1 MGTLTNM
8 SIGSDRNWMVAGTN
22 SGYLTLWDLRFHKV
36 VKAWQHNSCS
46 PIYKVSTSFAALGRD
61 HEPQPHV
68 IMSCGNNET
77 SIFNVITGECNHC
90 FRVLDP
96 SMCYADRRMLP
107 EDYTSLPRLNEVVL
121 HSNSYRRV
129 FGISNAVQTTVT
141 SRKRG
146 VLLEPHMNS
155 FSGRVGSS
163 GQNYLITAGSDA
175 SIRYWDFSSASKC
188 FTVSGLKTSQ
198 SRPVYES
205 IDANEQRNSLIL
217 CRQLPAV
224 SPKAGNHA
232 NYSKYTNHGPVRP
245 ENRHHDSILDIKK
258 LEYPIKGL
266 LTCSR
271 DGFIKFWR

>member
-1 MGTLTNM
+1 MNM
-8 SIGSDRNWMVAGTN
+8 SIGNDRNWMVAGTN
-22 SGYLTLWDLRFHKV
+22 TGYVTLWDLRFHKI

-46 PIYKVSTSFAALGRD
+46 PVHKVSTSFAALGRD

-68 IMSCGNNET
+68 IMSCGKNET
-77 SIFNVITGECNHC
+77 SIFNVMTGECNHC

-96 SMCYADRRMLP
+96 SLCYVDRGMLP
-107 EDYTSLPRLNEVVL
+107 EECTSLPRLREVAL

-129 FGISNAVQTTVT
+129 LGISHAVQTALT
-141 SRKRG
+141 RKH
-146 VLLEPHMNS
+146 VNSWEPHMNS

-198 SRPVYES
+198 SHPVYES
-205 IDANEQRNSLIL
+205 IDVNDQRNSLIL

-224 SPKAGNHA
+224 GVPKVGSHYSN
-232 NYSKYTNHGPVRP
+232 NSKYTNHGPVRP
-245 ENRHHDSILDIKK
+245 ENRHRDSILDIKK

-266 LTCSR
+266 VTCSR